1 LYRIVIC
8 DDDSE
13 FVDYMYRMI
22 LQCGVE
28 VEQLEF
34 YNFSSGEDLVKGL
47 NRLLSCELLV
57 LDMQMN
63 DMDGHATAKLF
74 RQFFPDSILVFCSGV
89 VGPTDESFK
98 VTPYRYLKKSYP
110 DEKMIIELK
119 AVMKK
124 MLENNPAPI
133 VVGKNHKSFV
143 RLYPNDILYIE
154 NWKHGSVIHIKKDRI
169 DYPFEN
175 KLTTKLKLA
184 ELYRELKEYGFEF
197 AHNSYIV
204 NLKYVIKM
212 VSKGVI
218 KLIDGTE
225 LNVSRSKL
233 ETFRASLT
241 DFLSRKYI

>member
-1 LYRIVIC
+1 
-8 DDDSE
+8 
-13 FVDYMYRMI
+13 
-22 LQCGVE
+22 
-28 VEQLEF
+28 
-34 YNFSSGEDLVKGL
+34 
-47 NRLLSCELLV
+47 
-57 LDMQMN
+57 
-63 DMDGHATAKLF
+63 
-74 RQFFPDSILVFCSGV
+74 
-89 VGPTDESFK
+89 
-98 VTPYRYLKKSYP
+98 
-110 DEKMIIELK
+110 
-119 AVMKK
+119 MKK

-133 VVGKNHKSFV
+133 VVRKNHKSFV